1 MEQKILPF
9 DLYERM
15 LSAFSGHMV
24 EYKGMVYPTAEHAYH
39 CQRYTD
45 PAVLDEIKNARSAK
59 LAWEASQKYKSQQ
72 MLGFEE
78 GKVAL
83 MEDICRAKL
92 AQHAD
97 VKEVLLWSEGMAIIK
112 TYPDPFWGIGLDG
125 EGRNEL
131 GKLWMRLRDE
141 LKRGTTGA

>member
-15 LSAFSGHMV
+15 LSAFSAHAV
-24 EYKGMVYPTAEHAYH
+24 EYKGVLYPTVEHAYH

-45 PAVLDEIKNARSAK
+45 PVILEEIRSARSPK
-59 LAWEASQKYKSQQ
+59 LAWAASQKYKAKQVE
-72 MLGFEE
+72 GFDQR
-78 GKVAL
+78 KVEV
-83 MEDICRAKL
+83 MKDICRAKL
-92 AQHAD
+92 MQHED

-112 TYPDPFWGIGLDG
+112 TYPDPLWGIGLDG

-131 GKLWMRLRDE
+131 GKLWIQLREE
-141 LKRGTTGA
+141 LQAQ